1 MPLAQVIRIERH
13 MTNRRRVHNIQP
25 RSECEIVQ
33 LFRAP
38 AHALEAQLAKVDD
51 GLLSGRGRDAG

>member
-25 RSECEIVQ
+25 RSECEIVR
-33 LFRAP
+33 LFGAP
-38 AHALEAQLAKVDD
+38 ARAIGAQLAKVDD
-51 GLLSGRGRDAG
+51 DVLSGRGRDAG